1 MTLERRTGLVTAVN
15 AGPPPTVTIQVGGD
29 TATSY
34 DAPYLDSYAPG
45 VDDVVQVLSDGGYHV
60 VLGRATLGAARSV
73 TTRSTSVGG
82 ISAATDLANLPTAIE
97 VDGTQD
103 VDLHWSWDS
112 ITGTVAGDRIALRP
126 SASLN
131 GGAYTQIGRL
141 LIKVTASPSAEGG
154 GAGFLT
160 HRAPAAGLWTYKIV
174 GAIDAGTGTF
184 TLNAGTGTTG
194 PMTFSAERKG

>member
-1 MTLERRTGLVTAVN
+1 MPFARNPGVVTAVN
-15 AGPPPTVTIQVGGD
+15 AGPPATVTIQLNGD
-29 TATSY
+29 TAT
-34 DAPYLDSYAPG
+34 DFPAPYLDSYDPSVGDA
-45 VDDVVQVLSDGGYHV
+45 VQVLSDSGYHV

-73 TTRSTSVGG
+73 TTRSASLGG

-97 VDGTQD
+97 VDGSQD

-126 SASLN
+126 SGSLN

-154 GAGFLT
+154 GAGFFT